1 MPSLILRRV
10 PPILVTAVL
19 ALGFVAALRCQ
30 QAPAK
35 RSTFEVASVKPEKDC
50 AQGNSRFPPSM
61 DPGAFRL
68 PCVSVRGLIGMA
80 YSVFSGTDPSFR
92 KAQVI
97 GGPSWIDSDTY
108 SINAKPE
115 TASTATEMMGPML
128 RSLLE
133 DRFRLRI
140 HTEPRDTPVYLLTV
154 AEPNPKLRAT
164 KDGDCVP
171 MDLSQEMQKRP
182 SRPDPEALRSAPKQ
196 CGEIRM
202 GRDPNGEGMAFDL
215 YGATM
220 AVFVS
225 RLLTPYA
232 RRPVVDNTGLKGRFD
247 VHLAFDTRPPQG
259 SALLNGQAMPQE
271 DSSTESSSEFSIFTA
286 VRKQLGLKLTPGKSP
301 LDAIVIDSVERPS
314 EN

>member
-1 MPSLILRRV
+1 
-10 PPILVTAVL
+10 
-19 ALGFVAALRCQ
+19 
-30 QAPAK
+30 
-35 RSTFEVASVKPEKDC
+35 
-50 AQGNSRFPPSM
+50 M

-80 YSVFSGTDPSFR
+80 YSVFSGTDTSFS

-108 SINAKPE
+108 SIDAKPE
-115 TASTATEMMGPML
+115 AASTATEMMGPML

-140 HTEPRDTPVYLLTV
+140 HTEPRDSPVYFLTV

-182 SRPDPEALRSAPKQ
+182 SRPDQEALRSAPRQ
-196 CGEIRM
+196 CGERQVSPN
-202 GRDPNGEGMAFDL
+202 PNGEGGAFDL
-215 YGATM
+215 YGWTM
-220 AVFVS
+220 AEFVS
-225 RLLTPYA
+225 RFLTPYA

-247 VHLAFDTRPPQG
+247 LHLEFDPRPPQG

-301 LDAIVIDSVERPS
+301 LDAIVIDRVERPS